1 MSATSATAPVKLG
14 VLLGDPRLP
23 YSFSRE
29 GKLGE
34 EELEAAR
41 RLESALAQVEGYR
54 VLIFDDH
61 ERMLDDLRAA
71 RPDLVLNFCDT
82 GYRNNWELAAHI
94 PALLEVLAIP
104 YTGSPPMAMYVS
116 SDKELV
122 RALAVG
128 LGVAVPDQT
137 FVDLSGQPL
146 VVPRS
151 YPALIKPNIGA
162 GSFGI
167 TEDCVVRDAD
177 EAASYLRW
185 LAGRVT
191 PPQALIQ
198 EFLAGAEYTVGVIG
212 NPQTGLMVL
221 PPAELDYSAVD
232 PDLPHLFT
240 YAGKFDPNSRYWK
253 QLRHRRAELDEATR
267 AQLARDCTRLFKRL
281 GFRDY
286 ARFDFRVGA
295 DGQPRLLDAN
305 PNPTWYW
312 DSRMAMMS
320 GWAGYDYPGMLRL
333 ILEAA
338 ARRYG
343 IDVASDHGT
352 RHAT

>member
-1 MSATSATAPVKLG
+1 MTATGGTAPVKLA

-23 YSFSRE
+23 YSFSQE
-29 GKLGE
+29 GRLGE

-41 RLESALAQVEGYR
+41 RLESALAQLERYR
-54 VLIFDDH
+54 FSIFDDH
-61 ERMLDDLRAA
+61 ERMLDDLRGA

-82 GYRNNWELAAHI
+82 GYRNDWGLAAHI
-94 PALLEVLAIP
+94 PALLELLAIP
-104 YTGSPPMAMYVS
+104 YTGSSPMAMYVS
-116 SDKELV
+116 SDKELI
-122 RALAVG
+122 RALAEG
-128 LGVAVPDQT
+128 LGIAVPDQT
-137 FVDLSGQPL
+137 FVDLTDRPL
-146 VVPRS
+146 ALPRS

-177 EAASYLRW
+177 EAESYLRW
-185 LAGRVT
+185 LTGRVT
-191 PPQALIQ
+191 SPQALIQ
-198 EFLAGAEYTVGVIG
+198 EFLTGAEYTLGVIG
-212 NPQTGLMVL
+212 NPATGLMVL

-232 PDLPHLFT
+232 ADLPHLFT
-240 YAGKFDPNSRYWK
+240 YAGKFDPGSRYWR
-253 QLRHRRAELDEATR
+253 QLRHRRAELEEGTH

-286 ARFDFRVGA
+286 ARFDFRAGA
-295 DGQPRLLDAN
+295 DGQLRLLDAN

-312 DSRMAMMS
+312 DSRMAMMA
-320 GWAGYDYPGMLRL
+320 GWAGHDYPGLLRL

-343 IDVASDHGT
+343 IDAASD
-352 RHAT
+352 RQRA